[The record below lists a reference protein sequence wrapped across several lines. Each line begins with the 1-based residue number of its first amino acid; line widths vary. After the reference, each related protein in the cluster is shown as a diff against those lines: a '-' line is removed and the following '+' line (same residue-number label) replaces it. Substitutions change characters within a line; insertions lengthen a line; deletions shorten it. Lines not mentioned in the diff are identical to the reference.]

1 MMMAATSTAHKK
13 IDKTVPSIPKPE
25 VRHAVRDLLVKS
37 QAFAKLAPETQ
48 KQIAHDMT
56 QVADYLATPEGI
68 PGNQLPS
75 AKKLVRA
82 RALDDPNADPS
93 RSTYQDDLKQVN
105 KVGEGF
111 KAAGARE
118 GAEVAGMILEKVNF
132 PTFVASL
139 IEGVFHAIVHS
150 TIEQME
156 AYGKLVSSVATSLNQ
171 FRDDNVSENQGRDH
185 LVEQFPD
192 VFEIGMDGGDDP
204 FGGGGGGGPRVKLKE
219 GVDEDRALS
228 KVNAS
233 VPMEGGPLESLDM
246 SDPDTET
253 KLVQGARTQLA
264 TSRQQLLA
272 TMVLMGINRIVVTDG
287 KIQAKILYDF
297 TAKDNTKRTR
307 SAAAFDFARDKSG
320 NVQKTQGYEGSYDS
334 KSEGGET
341 KGAAGTDSYDQRD
354 GSWYAKGTYKYTEKP
369 VMTAMSTASEMS
381 ESALQTKATLAG
393 IVDVNFKS
401 DYFPLEKMADSF
413 QIAQIQN
420 ASKPASTQPPLG
432 GAKAPAASPAT
443 AAPPA
448 APAAAPPAATP
459 AK

>member
-1 MMMAATSTAHKK
+1 MMAATSTAQKK
-13 IDKTVPSIPKPE
+13 SYNTQPSIPNRE
-25 VRHAVRDLLVKS
+25 VRLAVRKLLLES
-37 QAFAKLAPETQ
+37 PAFAKLAPETQ
-48 KQIAHDMT
+48 RQIAHDMT

-68 PGNQLPS
+68 PGNELPS
-75 AKKLVRA
+75 ANKLARA
-82 RALDDPNADPS
+82 RALDGPDPS
-93 RSTYQDDLKQVN
+93 QSTYKEDVKQVN

-111 KAAGARE
+111 KAAAARE

-192 VFEIGMDGGDDP
+192 MFEIGMDDGSDP
-204 FGGGGGGGPRVKLKE
+204 FGGGGGGPRVKLKD

-233 VPMEGGPLESLDM
+233 IPMEGGPLKSLDM

-307 SAAAFDFARDKSG
+307 SAAAFDFARDRS
-320 NVQKTQGYEGSYDS
+320 
-334 KSEGGET
+334 
-341 KGAAGTDSYDQRD
+341 
-354 GSWYAKGTYKYTEKP
+354 
-369 VMTAMSTASEMS
+369 
-381 ESALQTKATLAG
+381 
-393 IVDVNFKS
+393 
-401 DYFPLEKMADSF
+401 
-413 QIAQIQN
+413 
-420 ASKPASTQPPLG
+420 
-432 GAKAPAASPAT
+432 
-443 AAPPA
+443 
-448 APAAAPPAATP
+448 
-459 AK
+459 